1 MDVIERYIVT
11 QTQRLVLTLVGFL
24 IVIFASYSA
33 QRYLTEAANGTL
45 SLGVVLDIVFYKVLI
60 SLEMLI
66 PVGLYVAVGVALGQ
80 LYNDSEITAM
90 HAAGASPIRIY
101 KAVLWLAI
109 PFGIGVML
117 LSLYARPWAYG
128 EIYQLEQRSQSEM
141 NVNHLIA
148 NKFNVNDDG
157 RMVVASTVDAANN
170 VLTDALIYTSSDNKS
185 HIYRARKVTVLGTQ
199 SSSPSVLLH
208 TGTSYVL
215 DHRGWGDQ
223 EMRYQDQH
231 LHLKAIQP
239 TALMKRKSAS
249 ITTLSRS
256 TATADIAERQWRE
269 SRGLNTIL
277 MTLLAISLSRIKPRQ
292 GRFTTL
298 LPLTLVFTLIFYG
311 GNLCRTLVANSAF
324 PVIPGVWFLSLLM
337 LAGVVILMARDFS
350 LWQKFLR

>member
-1 MDVIERYIVT
+1 M
-11 QTQRLVLTLVGFL
+11 
-24 IVIFASYSA
+24 
-33 QRYLTEAANGTL
+33 
-45 SLGVVLDIVFYKVLI
+45 

-90 HAAGASPIRIY
+90 HAAGASPISIY

-128 EIYQLEQRSQSEM
+128 QIYQLEQRSQSEM

-239 TALMKRKSAS
+239 TTLMKRKSAS

-256 TATADIAERQWRE
+256 TAPADIAERQWRE
-269 SRGLNTIL
+269 
-277 MTLLAISLSRIKPRQ
+277 M
-292 GRFTTL
+292 
-298 LPLTLVFTLIFYG
+298 PLTLVFTLIFYG

-324 PVIPGVWFLSLLM
+324 PVIPGVVFVYDPDLRLQQDCSFRFL
-337 LAGVVILMARDFS
+337 
-350 LWQKFLR
+350 LRLT